1 MKNRE
6 LKKLFKAV
14 ELMKKAQA
22 LVNEVAAKDEA
33 FRYSANS
40 GYRDNR
46 IHAAISI
53 MQTEIQQAD
62 PDPDGMNEFLNG
74 AKDKGFD
81 VSLIS

>member
-6 LKKLFKAV
+6 IKKLLKALA
-14 ELMKKAQA
+14 LMKQAQA
-22 LVNEVAAKDEA
+22 LVNDVAAKDEA
-33 FRYSANS
+33 FRYSANA

-74 AKDKGFD
+74 AKSGY
-81 VSLIS
+81 SAAMIL